1 MIEEIMKQI
10 LKAKEKAIEKGINAQ
25 TIILDEE
32 VALFN
37 GMLFDYKL
45 YTPCIF
51 GLKINYKNL
60 KDIKVK
66 DKPISFIITDKE
78 ADLTELER
86 LRKENA
92 ELRNKIE
99 AMKEMLE
106 SL

>member
-1 MIEEIMKQI
+1 MTEELMKQI
-10 LKAKEKAIEKGINAQ
+10 LKAREEAIKVGINAR
-25 TIILDEE
+25 TIILDED

-37 GMLFDYKL
+37 GMLVENTL

-51 GLKINYKNL
+51 GLEINYRKNL

-78 ADLTELER
+78 AELTELER

-99 AMKEMLE
+99 SLKEVL
-106 SL
+106 L

>member
-10 LKAKEKAIEKGINAQ
+10 FKAKKEAIKAGIDAR
-25 TIILDEE
+25 TIIIDEE

-37 GMLFDYKL
+37 GMRDDNRL
-45 YTPCIF
+45 YTPCVF

-78 ADLTELER
+78 AELTELEQ

-99 AMKEMLE
+99 AMKEMLGT
-106 SL
+106 L